1 MVDQAMTVRSQLH
14 GLTKTFPKPRVE
26 RVLSHQR
33 HNTWRGELYHA
44 SAGAGTNKA
53 QA

>member
-1 MVDQAMTVRSQLH
+1 MTVRRKLH

-26 RVLSHQR
+26 RVLNHQR
-33 HNTWRGELYHA
+33 HNTWRGELYYA
-44 SAGAGTNKA
+44 SAGAGATKT